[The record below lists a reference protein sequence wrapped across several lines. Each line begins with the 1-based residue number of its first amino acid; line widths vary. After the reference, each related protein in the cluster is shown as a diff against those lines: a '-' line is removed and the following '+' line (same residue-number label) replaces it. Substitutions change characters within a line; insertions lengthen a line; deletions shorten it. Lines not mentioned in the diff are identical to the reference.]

1 MSPSSRASASVEGA
15 PSQASAAAPSW
26 VHYAWPVRIAG
37 DADAVEAATRQWVVD
52 RGLAL
57 ASHARARFDRVQVGL
72 LVACT
77 YPDVSHADRR
87 LAADFLAWVFLQDD
101 RLDEARDGH
110 DAGAVA
116 DVFRGYL
123 DVVGGRPAR
132 PGEPNNVRVLD
143 ELATR
148 LRARASDV
156 WMDRFRESLRGFW
169 LDGVVVETA
178 YRQRGVVPT
187 RAEYLAQRVHSIGVL
202 QVLDLAELF
211 RGTPLPPEIRHD
223 ESHEALRDAAAR
235 IIACAN
241 DLYSYDKERRA
252 GDPNNLVTVLVQ
264 HEGMTLEQALD
275 EVVRVHDEEVVVLES
290 LAAGALRRFPQ
301 HHVAVAGWIED
312 VRAWIVGALE
322 WTERAARYA
331 SGRELLGETRR
342 RSSRPAG
349 RASR

>member
-1 MSPSSRASASVEGA
+1 
-15 PSQASAAAPSW
+15 
-26 VHYAWPVRIAG
+26 
-37 DADAVEAATRQWVVD
+37 
-52 RGLAL
+52 
-57 ASHARARFDRVQVGL
+57 
-72 LVACT
+72 
-77 YPDVSHADRR
+77 
-87 LAADFLAWVFLQDD
+87 
-101 RLDEARDGH
+101 
-110 DAGAVA
+110 
-116 DVFRGYL
+116 
-123 DVVGGRPAR
+123 
-132 PGEPNNVRVLD
+132 
-143 ELATR
+143 
-148 LRARASDV
+148 
-156 WMDRFRESLRGFW
+156 MDRFRESLRGFW

-331 SGRELLGETRR
+331 SGRAARR
-342 RSSRPAG
+342 DPAALEPTGGPSEPLTSGRPTPSERGADQTTAPYSESSALTVPLFTPPSIHGSSSRGGPSTTG
-349 RASR
+349 VPS